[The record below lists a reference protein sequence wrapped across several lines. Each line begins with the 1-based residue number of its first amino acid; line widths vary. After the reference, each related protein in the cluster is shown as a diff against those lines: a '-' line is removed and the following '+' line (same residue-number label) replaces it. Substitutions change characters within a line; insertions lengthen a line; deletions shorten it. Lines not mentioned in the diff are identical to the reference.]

1 MHVNVGNGDFWRLP
15 WGPSPHAPVPAL
27 RLSVLPA
34 VAPFKESANHE
45 IGGNI
50 GSRDSVTPVTERDN
64 EKFKNSSI
72 HWWKS
77 Q

>member
-1 MHVNVGNGDFWRLP
+1 MDVGNEDFRCLLH
-15 WGPSPHAPVPAL
+15 GPSHHAPVPTR

-34 VAPFKESANHE
+34 VAPFKKSANHE

-50 GSRDSVTPVTERDN
+50 WSRDSVTPVTERDN

-72 HWWKS
+72 HWWKN